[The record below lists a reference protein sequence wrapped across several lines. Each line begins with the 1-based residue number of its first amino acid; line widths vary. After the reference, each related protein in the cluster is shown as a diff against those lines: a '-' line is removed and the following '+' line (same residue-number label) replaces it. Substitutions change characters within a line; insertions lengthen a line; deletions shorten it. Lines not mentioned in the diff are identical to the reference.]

1 MGGGHAGAEMPGV
14 VVQLLASA
22 RDGFYAA
29 LYEHPQAGHWF
40 DLISRFQDGTSVTY
54 STARPTALKPRPG
67 HPTVNLPGAGAPA
80 ALNRAL
86 MLRPR
91 RPLQVVSVQEAA
103 HAFEQGY
110 AESMAYRKGV
120 GISTGEVIGT
130 AARKAA

>member
-1 MGGGHAGAEMPGV
+1 
-14 VVQLLASA
+14 
-22 RDGFYAA
+22 FA
-29 LYEHPQAGHWF
+29 LVSGC
-40 DLISRFQDGTSVTY
+40 QDGTPVTA
-54 STARPTALKPRPG
+54 SAARAAALKPRPG
-67 HPTVNLPGAGAPA
+67 RPTANLPGAGAPA

-103 HAFEQGY
+103 HGFEQGY
-110 AESMAYRKGV
+110 AQSMAYRKGV